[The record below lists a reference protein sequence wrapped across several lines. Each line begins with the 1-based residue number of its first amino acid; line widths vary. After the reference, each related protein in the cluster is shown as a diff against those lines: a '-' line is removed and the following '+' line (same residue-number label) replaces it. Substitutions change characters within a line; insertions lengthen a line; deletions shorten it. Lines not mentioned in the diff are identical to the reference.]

1 MNYARAAKGPMTHAV
16 LLREIDWQS
25 EVELGRHLDA
35 TEKAVLY
42 ARFPPDLVVSRI
54 DQVWNFLK
62 RCNICNFSISSMD
75 MAC

>member
-16 LLREIDWQS
+16 LLREIDCQS

-35 TEKAVLY
+35 SEKAVLY

-54 DQVWNFLK
+54 YQVGIFLK
-62 RCNICNFSISSMD
+62 YCYICNFSISSMD
-75 MAC
+75 MAY